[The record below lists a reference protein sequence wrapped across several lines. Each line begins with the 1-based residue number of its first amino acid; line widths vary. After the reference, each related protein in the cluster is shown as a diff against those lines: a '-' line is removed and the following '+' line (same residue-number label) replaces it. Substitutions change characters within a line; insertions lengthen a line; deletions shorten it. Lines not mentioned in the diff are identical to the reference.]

1 MKSILI
7 VEDDI
12 TFSIMLQKWL
22 TKKGYNVDCVSSIGD
37 AKQHI
42 KGNKYHLI
50 LSDMRLPD
58 QEGVDL
64 LQWLNQLEITTPL
77 IMMTSYA
84 DIQSAV
90 RTMKLGALDYI
101 AKPFHPEDLLH
112 KIEEAIS
119 GSKTKQTSTNQK
131 KIFSSTINEEY
142 IEGDSPA
149 AQQLYKF
156 VKLVAPTNMSV
167 LIQGASGTGKEHIAK
182 SIHNLSSRSKN
193 AFVAIDCGA
202 IPKDLAASE
211 FFGHVKGAFTGAL
224 DDKKGAFIAANGGT
238 IFLDEIGNLNYNTQI
253 QLLRALQE
261 RVVRPIGSNETMQV
275 DIRLIAATNEDLTQA
290 ITDGAFREDLF
301 HRINEF
307 TIRVPD
313 LRERRDDILLFA
325 DFFLKEANK
334 ELGKEISTFTEE
346 ALLALRNY
354 NWPGNIRQLKNTIR
368 KATLLAQGDT
378 IELSDFQGDLI
389 DGKIGGFSDTS
400 YNIPHPSSSIEL
412 YDEQDEKMK
421 IISALKMTNNN
432 KSQAA
437 KLLKI
442 DRKTLYNKLK
452 LYDIDL

>member
-1 MKSILI
+1 
-7 VEDDI
+7 
-12 TFSIMLQKWL
+12 
-22 TKKGYNVDCVSSIGD
+22 
-37 AKQHI
+37 
-42 KGNKYHLI
+42 
-50 LSDMRLPD
+50 
-58 QEGVDL
+58 
-64 LQWLNQLEITTPL
+64 
-77 IMMTSYA
+77 
-84 DIQSAV
+84 
-90 RTMKLGALDYI
+90 
-101 AKPFHPEDLLH
+101 
-112 KIEEAIS
+112 
-119 GSKTKQTSTNQK
+119 
-131 KIFSSTINEEY
+131 
-142 IEGDSPA
+142 
-149 AQQLYKF
+149 
-156 VKLVAPTNMSV
+156 
-167 LIQGASGTGKEHIAK
+167 
-182 SIHNLSSRSKN
+182 
-193 AFVAIDCGA
+193 
-202 IPKDLAASE
+202 
-211 FFGHVKGAFTGAL
+211 
-224 DDKKGAFIAANGGT
+224 
-238 IFLDEIGNLNYNTQI
+238 
-253 QLLRALQE
+253 
-261 RVVRPIGSNETMQV
+261 MQV

-313 LRERRDDILLFA
+313 LRERGDDILLFA